1 MTAGDLGFLEAF
13 LVERRVRTRPGGE
26 SLDEEATGG
35 AVSREMDKCDK
46 SRTTA
51 SEDG

>member
-1 MTAGDLGFLEAF
+1 MVVRDLCLRPVFLE
-13 LVERRVRTRPGGE
+13 ERRVRGGFGGE
-26 SLDEEATGG
+26 SFEEEATGG
-35 AVSREMDKCDK
+35 AVSRETDKRDK